1 MRINI
6 TIHKNI
12 LIKILKDIY
21 TDSSL
26 GPLLGFKGGT
36 AAYLF
41 YGLNRFS
48 VDLDFDLLDEAR
60 EQEVLE
66 KVEKVARK
74 YGTIK
79 KNTDK
84 KYTLFILLSY
94 SEEAQNIKIEI
105 NKRYFNSQYEVR
117 NYLGIS
123 MLIMRPEDMF
133 AHKLVAMTERR
144 KIANRDIFDTY
155 FFLNSNWEINREIV
169 EQRTKTSFTS
179 YLKRC
184 IDFLEDKSERGILF
198 GMGELINEKQ
208 KSWVKSKLKK
218 ETIFLLKLMLENEKK
233 IKGSLVKKPQKW

>member
-1 MRINI
+1 MRVNI
-6 TIHKNI
+6 TTHKNI

-26 GPLLGFKGGT
+26 GPFLGFKGGT

-41 YGLNRFS
+41 YSLNRFS
-48 VDLDFDLLDEAR
+48 VDLDFDLLNKTK
-60 EQEVLE
+60 EQEVFE
-66 KVEKVARK
+66 KVEKIAGK
-74 YGTIK
+74 YGRVK
-79 KNTDK
+79 DK
-84 KYTLFILLSY
+84 INKGHTLFIFLSY

-105 NKRYFNSQYEVR
+105 NKRCFGSQYEVR

-123 MLIMRPEDMF
+123 MLVMRSEDMF

-155 FFLNSNWEINREIV
+155 FFLKSDWEINREIV
-169 EQRTKTSFTS
+169 EQRTKTSFAN
-179 YLKRC
+179 YLKSC

-218 ETIFLLKLMLENEKK
+218 ETIFFFFLMLENEKN
-233 IKGSLVKKPQKW
+233 I